1 MYLNLSASCHQVIS
15 KSRLVWSHVPSRS
28 PSYARGHAGL
38 NVVPLRRVVHE
49 VISVVSA
56 RGHFLLDAIFHR
68 EEFKSQGMSGR
79 ASERASEREKER
91 EGERRAAP
99 DRSSLKAAERGKRPL
114 NFENSADAADAEKK

>member
-1 MYLNLSASCHQVIS
+1 MGHCAYLNLSASCRQVIS

-38 NVVPLRRVVHE
+38 NVVPLRHVVYD

-56 RGHFLLDAIFHR
+56 RRHFLLDAIFHR
-68 EEFKSQGMSGR
+68 EEFKSQGMSG
-79 ASERASEREKER
+79 RASEREKER